1 MENKDKAEFVR
12 ELKLTIQCL
21 SGTMH
26 PSMELIKAYYE
37 VLEDIAL
44 EDVVKALRKLR
55 RERSSWVTPAE
66 VRTAIKGRPDI
77 DEFHKYMNRYVV
89 ASKAGEYKHPIGSE
103 VIQRMGGSGVF
114 RNSTIH
120 DKTDLTLRWMRLWKE
135 VEYERGIINAPVS
148 EGDY

>member
-1 MENKDKAEFVR
+1 MQDRDKNEFVR
-12 ELKLTIQCL
+12 ELRLTIQCL

-26 PSMELIKAYYE
+26 PSKELLKAYYE
-37 VLEDIAL
+37 VLEDIELA
-44 EDVVKALRKLR
+44 DVVKALKKLR

-77 DEFHKYMNRYVV
+77 DEFHKYMNRYVS
-89 ASKAGEYKHPIGSE
+89 ASRAGEYKHPIGSE
-103 VIQRMGGSGVF
+103 VIQRMGGSVAF

-135 VEYERGIINAPVS
+135 VEYERGLANSPLFA
-148 EGDY
+148 GDC